1 MLVPLF
7 LSFDIFMCRFG
18 QRLIIHGTVYFL
30 KYLKKDETFNENRR
44 ESSAITHNHLSY
56 RIGRS
61 LIWHVFR

>member
-1 MLVPLF
+1 
-7 LSFDIFMCRFG
+7 MCRSG

-44 ESSAITHNHLSY
+44 ECSAIAHNHLSY